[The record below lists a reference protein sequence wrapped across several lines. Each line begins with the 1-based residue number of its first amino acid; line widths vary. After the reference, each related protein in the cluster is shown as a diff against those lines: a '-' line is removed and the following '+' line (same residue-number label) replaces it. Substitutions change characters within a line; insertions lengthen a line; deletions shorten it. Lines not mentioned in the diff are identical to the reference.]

1 MIRYPLVIVVALFMC
16 SFARGADVKNKQI
29 LVFSL
34 AATNRV
40 FEVHPE
46 VGFTLRVTGDSIDW
60 DVDVSRSDFNDYLLY
75 PTENWH
81 GAYPCQILPWSFS
94 RKYFPDERVIRVRGY
109 ERWVRILLV
118 DAKVSGAQGSERFTN
133 GRVQIYWQD
142 HGQQD

>member
-1 MIRYPLVIVVALFMC
+1 MIRRPLVIVVAF
-16 SFARGADVKNKQI
+16 FACCCAGGADVKSTQV

-46 VGFTLRVTGDSIDW
+46 AGFTLRVTGDSSDW

-75 PTENWH
+75 PNLDWH
-81 GAYPCQILPWSFS
+81 GAYPCQIIPWSFT

-109 ERWVRILLV
+109 GRWVRMRLV

-133 GRVQIYWQD
+133 GRVEVYWQD
-142 HGQQD
+142 HG